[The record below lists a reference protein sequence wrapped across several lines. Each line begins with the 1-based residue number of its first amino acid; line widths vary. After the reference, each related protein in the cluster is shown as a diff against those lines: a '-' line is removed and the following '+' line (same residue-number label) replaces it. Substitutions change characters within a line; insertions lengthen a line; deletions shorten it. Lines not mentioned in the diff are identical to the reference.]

1 MAKIPAKA
9 HLINIQRVKN
19 PQESRG
25 SFLRL
30 DKNENTIDF
39 NKEMTDLFKNQIT
52 PDFLAAYPEI
62 DSLYAKIASYLK
74 YREENIYITAGS
86 DAAIKAVF
94 EVFVEKG
101 DKVAL
106 LDPTY
111 AMYYVYGEIFQAK
124 VLKINF
130 KEDLSLDMENIL
142 NLIEEERPK
151 LICLANPNA
160 PTGTVIA
167 PEGLKRI
174 VDLCSKYDIVVLIDE
189 AYYPYYSHSAISL
202 IPDYPNLVITRT
214 FSKAFG
220 LASCRLGFAVGQ
232 PEIIGYLHKVRPM
245 YETNAF
251 AAKFGELILDNY
263 GIVEKNVEEVNRAKE
278 YLEKELSD
286 SGIPFFKSYAN
297 FMLIDV
303 SSFEK
308 AVQIKQEMKNRK
320 ILIAGGFKT
329 APLEKCIRVSIG
341 NIEQMKYFFDNFKQI
356 FNAEQL

>member
-19 PQESRG
+19 PQERRG

-30 DKNENTIDF
+30 DKNENTIGFD
-39 NKEMTDLFKNQIT
+39 KEITELLKSQIT
-52 PDFLAAYPEI
+52 SDFLSAYPEI
-62 DSLYAKIASYLK
+62 DSLYGKIASHLK
-74 YREENIYITAGS
+74 CGENNIYITSGS

-111 AMYYVYGEIFQAK
+111 AMYYVYGETFGAEL
-124 VLKINF
+124 LKINF
-130 KEDLSLDMENIL
+130 KEDLSLDAENIL
-142 NLIEEERPK
+142 NLIEKERPK

-160 PTGTVIA
+160 PTGTIISPEDIKKIA
-167 PEGLKRI
+167 VFCL
-174 VDLCSKYDIVVLIDE
+174 KYDIIILIDE
-189 AYYPYYSHSAISL
+189 AYYPYYPHSAFPL
-202 IPDYPNLVITRT
+202 ILDFPNLIITRT

-232 PEIIGYLHKVRPM
+232 PEIIGYLYKVRPM

-308 AVQIKQEMKNRK
+308 AVQIRQEMKNRK

-341 NIEQMKYFFDNFKQI
+341 NIEQMKYFFDNLKQI
-356 FNAEQL
+356 INGK

>member
-1 MAKIPAKA
+1 MAKIPIKT
-9 HLINIQRVKN
+9 HLIDLERIKN
-19 PQESRG
+19 PQEPRG

-39 NKEMTDLFKNQIT
+39 SKEITELLKSQIT
-52 PDFLAAYPEI
+52 PNFLSTYPEI
-62 DSLYAKIASYLK
+62 GALYKKIALHSGCN
-74 YREENIYITAGS
+74 EENIYITSGS

-94 EVFVEKG
+94 EVFAQKG

-111 AMYYVYGEIFQAK
+111 AMYYVYGEIFQTK
-124 VLKINF
+124 LLKINF
-130 KEDLSLDMENIL
+130 EEDLSLNTENIF
-142 NLIEEERPK
+142 NLIEKERPK

-160 PTGTVIA
+160 PTGTVISQ
-167 PEGLKRI
+167 EDIKRI
-174 VDLCSKYDIVVLIDE
+174 ADLCLKYDIIILIDE
-189 AYYPYYSHSAISL
+189 AYYPYYSHSSLPLIS
-202 IPDYPNLVITRT
+202 DYPNLVITRT

-263 GIVEKNVEEVNRAKE
+263 GIVEKNAEEVNRAKE
-278 YLEKELSD
+278 YLEKELSNL
-286 SGIPFFKSYAN
+286 GLPFFKSYAN
-297 FMLIDV
+297 FMLINV

-320 ILIAGGFKT
+320 ILITGGFKT

-341 NIEQMKYFFDNFKQI
+341 SLEQMKYFIDNLKQI
-356 FNAEQL
+356 IDGK